1 MADHGQWGPT
11 VDPQERRQRGLRLYR
26 EVMAVDAPTPDS
38 AHTVALIDFVFAE
51 IWSRPALG
59 RRERR
64 FVALACACAAGNESV
79 MADHFYGALASGD
92 LSLPELQ
99 EFVLHFAVYCGW
111 PKGTAA
117 EGVLRRQWER
127 VHAER
132 GEVAPPWPPVDPPAG
147 LIDPDE
153 RFSGGE
159 QEFVDTNFVPAPPRD
174 VPYYGNGILN
184 FVFGMMWKRPGL
196 SRRDRRFITLGCV
209 GLDDTVGPINSHVYS
224 AMKSG
229 DISFTEMREVVLQ
242 FAAHSGWPKASYLQQ
257 VTDEQHT
264 RVLAEAAAG

>member
-1 MADHGQWGPT
+1 MS
-11 VDPQERRQRGLRLYR
+11 RR
-26 EVMAVDAPTPDS
+26 VMAAAGPSPAKAPTLAP
-38 AHTVALIDFVFAE
+38 LDFLFAE
-51 IWSRPALG
+51 ICSRPSLG
-59 RRERR
+59 GREGR
-64 FVALACACAAGNESV
+64 FVALACACAADNETV

-92 LSLPELQ
+92 LSLAELQ

-117 EGVLRRQWER
+117 ETVRRQQWER
-127 VHAER
+127 VHADR
-132 GEVAPPWPPVDPPAG
+132 GERDTGWVPVAPPKG
-147 LIDPDE
+147 LVDPDE

-159 QEFVDTNFVPAPPRD
+159 QEFIDTNFVPAPPRD
-174 VPYYGNGILN
+174 VPYYGTGILN

-209 GLDDTVGPINSHVYS
+209 GVDDTVGPINSHVYS

-229 DISFTEMREVVLQ
+229 DVSFDEMREVVLQ

-257 VTDEQHT
+257 VTDEQHA